1 MKEHQRVRLS
11 DATRRRELLDVLL
24 VDQDSTVL
32 CAIENILATSIEN
45 LSAVESFG
53 FWSRFRHRHDKHN
66 L

>member
-53 FWSRFRHRHDKHN
+53 FWS
-66 L
+66 